1 MWSWLIPLIKT
12 AVANMSVECQ
22 FDWGT
27 AFATASVSHEWV
39 LLRHT
44 SLQAMRTCV
53 TPPPLTTCCFCWLQE
68 SRDPRKIHP
77 LLELLIDDPLSGDG
91 GSFGDDRCA
100 QPVTSLN

>member
-1 MWSWLIPLIKT
+1 
-12 AVANMSVECQ
+12 
-22 FDWGT
+22 
-27 AFATASVSHEWV
+27 
-39 LLRHT
+39 
-44 SLQAMRTCV
+44 MRTCV
-53 TPPPLTTCCFCWLQE
+53 TPPSLCCFRWLQE